1 MAKDNEKKKKGG
13 GGAIGLLALL
23 ALLGGGGYFGLGIG
37 NPNGGLLP
45 NSNPSV
51 LPTAQVQDQTKDQ
64 TQEAT
69 VAPTEKEEATPAATE
84 LTQLVITVQEDKIL
98 YNGKAMS
105 LAELETAL
113 LSDYK
118 SGLTV
123 RLVDEKAIESVY
135 GDVSALLKKLNIP
148 VE

>member
-1 MAKDNEKKKKGG
+1 MKKII
-13 GGAIGLLALL
+13 AALL
-23 ALLGGGGYFGLGIG
+23 IAVLMLAAVSCA
-37 NPNGGLLP
+37 N
-45 NSNPSV
+45 NSGPAEDTQAKNAQ
-51 LPTAQVQDQTKDQ
+51 PTEK
-64 TQEAT
+64 AT
-69 VAPTEKEEATPAATE
+69 DAPATAAPTEKEEATPAATE

-98 YNGKAMS
+98 YNGKALS